1 MDSITN
7 ELLDGSL
14 VILGDGEFCHSCEKS
29 MCAKVKKI
37 LPKNNSVEY
46 SLLIDRRIL
55 AMVDLLRKH
64 PDLQPVI
71 EAYADFIAEEAVE
84 LSAME
89 TAGADY

>member
-14 VILGDGEFCHSCEKS
+14 VIVGDGKFCRSCEEL

-64 PDLQPVI
+64 PDLKPVI
-71 EAYADFIAEEAVE
+71 ESYVDFAVGEAVKIHD
-84 LSAME
+84 ME
-89 TAGADY
+89 QAGADY